1 MKKASAGS
9 NRRPRTV
16 EDVMTLR
23 FRAVFD
29 SLDRLNEQWQRS
41 IRDLQRAQAD
51 DLRVTRLVLREHNQR
66 IKALERRP
74 K

>member
-1 MKKASAGS
+1 MKKAAVDPEQRA
-9 NRRPRTV
+9 RRL
-16 EDVMTLR
+16 EEMMTLR

-29 SLDRLNEQWQRS
+29 SLDRLKEQWERS
-41 IRDLQRAQAD
+41 IRDLQRTHTA

-66 IKALERRP
+66 IKALEQRA